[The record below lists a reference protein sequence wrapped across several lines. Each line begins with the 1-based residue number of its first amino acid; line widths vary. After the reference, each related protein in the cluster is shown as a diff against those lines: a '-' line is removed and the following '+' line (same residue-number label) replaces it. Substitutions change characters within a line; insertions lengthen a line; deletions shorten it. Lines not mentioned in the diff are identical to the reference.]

1 MYKCCHYNTV
11 CKNENIS
18 ITINNIFLTKL
29 ANNLLNLYRLHM
41 FIIRIIIGKPYV
53 NDSSMHHKYCYY
65 KDKIFFSFIFY
76 FFVLLRYIL

>member
-1 MYKCCHYNTV
+1 MYKYCHYSNV
-11 CKNENIS
+11 CKNEDIS

-53 NDSSMHHKYCYY
+53 NDSSMHHKYFYY
-65 KDKIFFSFIFY
+65 KDTIFFYLFFIFLSY
-76 FFVLLRYIL
+76 